1 MAPDG
6 QVRLQASGIRLD
18 HCLLSRRAKGRLYA
32 PFAHPELFE
41 PIFAAGVTRRRLCD
55 GSGIEQRQPST
66 PRVLAALRPATRRA
80 HEEIRWGTQDSIDRS
95 NTLSE
100 VVRHDPCF
108 DISRGRPVS
117 LIVRE
122 GRGLKGSARE
132 AGVGMETG
140 YRRLRETSTVVVFTP
155 RATAASASP
164 SLSSSSRMRTAPDT
178 TSGAEHPA
186 QPSGPR
192 SGGPGLPP
200 HRFLHPEGDRARHI
214 TFHRQSALSRTLV
227 LRRSRAAR
235 LGGARFDAQHV
246 DVDQARLVSVEL

>member
-1 MAPDG
+1 MD
-6 QVRLQASGIRLD
+6 LELNSASPPLRVSS
-18 HCLLSRRAKGRLYA
+18 LLSGPLRDG
-32 PFAHPELFE
+32 H
-41 PIFAAGVTRRRLCD
+41 TRRSVGGPRTLL
-55 GSGIEQRQPST
+55 IEAT
-66 PRVLAALRPATRRA
+66 PF
-80 HEEIRWGTQDSIDRS
+80 
-95 NTLSE
+95 SE

-214 TFHRQSALSRTLV
+214 TFHRQLGVVPHVGSAALTGCSVGRGSV
-227 LRRSRAAR
+227 RCSAR
-235 LGGARFDAQHV
+235 
-246 DVDQARLVSVEL
+246 